1 MIRNIKIFNC
11 RKIYTFSN
19 IKNNNFKEEYMNIPT
34 IYLLGI
40 PLCFGLGMYN
50 LKFLNNPISY
60 NDKLLGNYYR
70 DSIFWSP
77 Q

>member
-1 MIRNIKIFNC
+1 MIRNIKLFTN
-11 RKIYTFSN
+11 RKLYTFVKSRN
-19 IKNNNFKEEYMNIPT
+19 KTIGEEYLHIPS

-50 LKFLNNPISY
+50 LKFLNNPISC

>member
-1 MIRNIKIFNC
+1 MIRNIKIFDF

-19 IKNNNFKEEYMNIPT
+19 IKHNNFKEEYLHIPS

-40 PLCFGLGMYN
+40 PLSFALGMYN
-50 LKFLNNPISY
+50 FKFLNNPISC